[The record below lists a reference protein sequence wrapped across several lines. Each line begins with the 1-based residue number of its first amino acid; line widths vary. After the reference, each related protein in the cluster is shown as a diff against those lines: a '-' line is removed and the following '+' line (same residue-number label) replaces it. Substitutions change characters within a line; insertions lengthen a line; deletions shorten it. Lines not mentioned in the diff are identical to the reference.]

1 MKHEENS
8 DGSSEED
15 SDFYL
20 NLEECDEE
28 AFNAWA
34 DSLQN
39 HGRGKS

>member
-1 MKHEENS
+1 MKHEEVS

-20 NLEECDEE
+20 NLEECNEE

-39 HGRGKS
+39 RGQGKS